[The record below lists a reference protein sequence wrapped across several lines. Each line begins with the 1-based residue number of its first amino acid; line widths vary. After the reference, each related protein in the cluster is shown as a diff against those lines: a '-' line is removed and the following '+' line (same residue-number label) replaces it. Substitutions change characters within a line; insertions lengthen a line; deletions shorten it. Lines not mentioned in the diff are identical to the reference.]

1 MSSFIVDDKTINS
14 IVTYLYQHQNQA
26 YPYNTRGK
34 LEAEGL
40 GFSRPEFL
48 GEEMYRLNLAA
59 VEDRYGKYAAGTMG
73 AFSGTDYTYRPIDA
87 SPVQVLKNLQCW
99 KYQCSEGACPET
111 PLYKILDEY
120 AGDLAQD
127 IMRKLPEY
135 DTANW
140 G

>member
-14 IVTYLYQHQNQA
+14 IVTDLYRRQNQA

-34 LEAEGL
+34 LEAVHPE
-40 GFSRPEFL
+40 FSRPHYL

-59 VEDRYGKYAAGTMG
+59 VEDRYGEYAAGTMG
-73 AFSGTDYTYRPIDA
+73 AFSGSDYTYRPIDA

-99 KYQCSEGACPET
+99 RYQCSEGDCTET

-127 IMRKLPEY
+127 IVRKLPEY